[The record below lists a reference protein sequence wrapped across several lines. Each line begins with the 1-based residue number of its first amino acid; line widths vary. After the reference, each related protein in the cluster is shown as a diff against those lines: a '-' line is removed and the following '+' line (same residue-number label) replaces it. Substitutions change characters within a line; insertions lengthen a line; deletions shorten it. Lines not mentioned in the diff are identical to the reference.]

1 MWIARLFGARGGQ
14 DDDEQPTA
22 APPSPPEVPTAV
34 TASSSAKA
42 AQKLAVKRRSHDSQ
56 RKGFDP
62 YNSGAF
68 QRHVWE
74 RVNRD

>member
-1 MWIARLFGARGGQ
+1 MLFARLFGGRGVQ

-22 APPSPPEVPTAV
+22 SPPPPPEPAAEVANP
-34 TASSSAKA
+34 
-42 AQKLAVKRRSHDSQ
+42 KLAVKRRAHDGQ

-68 QRHVWE
+68 KRHVWE

>member
-1 MWIARLFGARGGQ
+1 MWIARLFGGRSGH

-22 APPSPPEVPTAV
+22 SPPSPPETQSAV
-34 TASSSAKA
+34 TA
-42 AQKLAVKRRSHDSQ
+42 QKIAVKRRAHDGQ